1 MPVFMMALIQDNS
14 TKPQLWQECLPLRSP
29 GVWRIAGHFRHSSL
43 HSDLA
48 SSEVQKEGAMM
59 PVFFLI
65 INHKAI
71 PRPVRRLSQ
80 SSGDWRIVRIGQR
93 TRLRG

>member
-1 MPVFMMALIQDNS
+1 MKKSIGELADDAAAIVSDRKLIHADIHD
-14 TKPQLWQECLPLRSP
+14 RD
-29 GVWRIAGHFRHSSL
+29 GVDQH
-43 HSDLA
+43 
-48 SSEVQKEGAMM
+48 
-59 PVFFLI
+59 
-65 INHKAI
+65 HKAI